1 MSKFLFLCSGYYPET
16 TPNGVCLRMVA
27 LELLHMGHEVHIICQ
42 DDIDGPS
49 EICYEGIFLHYIK
62 SNIFLRLRKFG
73 EQHPKKMLGRISYVI
88 AMCINKIQKIL
99 LLPWYPLNHPLSLY
113 KFYKTA
119 CNLNKNYNFDRVIG
133 IYCPL
138 EATYAVIK
146 YKKKFPQCKV
156 SAYVLDSLIYMSGA
170 SYFPKKVAEWLQWRV
185 ERKVYE
191 GVDRVFN
198 MRCHEVHHK
207 ALKYDKYREKMSFL
221 DIPLFKSHSSL
232 QIKQNYFD
240 HNFIQF
246 VYMGTLFENY
256 REPYYL
262 CRIASELSKKKQPI
276 QIQFYTRG
284 SCEAKL
290 SEISKCEPEL
300 VCQHGYVSHSLV
312 EEIYANSDF
321 LINIGVNRT
330 TMISSKIFDYMAYGK
345 PIIHF
350 YYQDDDVNNRY
361 LQEYP
366 LCCMIQMKDELYS
379 KNLDKLWSF
388 IELTKG
394 KIIDSKYLIN
404 KFKENTPEY
413 TAQAFVNL

>member
-1 MSKFLFLCSGYYPET
+1 MSKYLFLCGGYYPET

-27 LELLHMGHEVHIICQ
+27 LKLLHMGHEIHIICQ
-42 DDIDGPS
+42 DNVTGPS
-49 EICYEGIFLHYIK
+49 EICYEGIFIHYIK

-73 EQHPKKMLGRISYVI
+73 ELHPKIILGRISYVI
-88 AMCINKIQKIL
+88 AMFINKIQKIIL
-99 LLPWYPLNHPLSLY
+99 FPWYPLNHPRSLY

-119 CNLNKNYNFDRVIG
+119 CNLNNIHNFDRVIG
-133 IYCPL
+133 VYCPL
-138 EATYAVIK
+138 EATYAAVNF
-146 YKKKFPQCKV
+146 KKKYPQSKV
-156 SAYVLDSLIYMSGA
+156 GAYVLDSLIYMPGA
-170 SYFPKKVAEWLQWRV
+170 SYFPKKVADWLQWRV

-198 MRCHEVHHK
+198 MRCHEVHHQ
-207 ALKYDKYREKMSFL
+207 ALRYNKYQEKMSFL
-221 DIPLFKSHSSL
+221 DIPLFDSHDSL
-232 QIKQNYFD
+232 QINKELFD

-262 CRIASELSKKKQPI
+262 CRMASELTKSKQPI

-284 SCEAKL
+284 SCETKL
-290 SEISKCEPEL
+290 SEIEKLEPEL
-300 VCQHGYVSHSLV
+300 VHQHGYVSHSLV
-312 EEIYANSDF
+312 KEIYVNSDF

-366 LCCMIQMKDELYS
+366 LCCMIQMKDELYN

-388 IELTKG
+388 IESTKG
-394 KIIDSKYLIN
+394 KTIDSKYLID

-413 TAQAFVNL
+413 TAQAFENM